1 MKHSRILAAGIAVS
15 MMALA
20 YVPQAAAEVERGE
33 LLTTSCFSCH
43 SIDLEGAGNM
53 PNLVGYPRDLMI
65 SQMQAFKDGSRP
77 GTIMNR
83 HAKGYTD
90 EEIVMMADYFDTI
103 Q

>member
-1 MKHSRILAAGIAVS
+1 MKRSRILAAGIAVS
-15 MMALA
+15 MMTIALA
-20 YVPQAAAEVERGE
+20 PQAAGVERGA

-43 SIDLEGAGNM
+43 SIDATGNM
-53 PNLVGYPRDLMI
+53 PNLVGYPRDLLV

-83 HAKGYTD
+83 LAKGYTD
-90 EEIVMMADYFDTI
+90 EEIVQMADYFATI

>member
-1 MKHSRILAAGIAVS
+1 MKPTRILAAGIAASLAVL
-15 MMALA
+15 ALA
-20 YVPQAAAEVERGE
+20 PQAVADMERSA
-33 LLTTSCFSCH
+33 LLASSCFACH
-43 SIDLEGAGNM
+43 SIDGTGNM

-83 HAKGYTD
+83 LAKGYSD
-90 EEIVMMADYFDTI
+90 EEIVKIADHYATI

>member
-1 MKHSRILAAGIAVS
+1 MKCSRVFAAGIAVS

-20 YVPQAAAEVERGE
+20 YVPQAAADVERGE

-43 SIDLEGAGNM
+43 SIDGTGNM
-53 PNLVGYPRDLMI
+53 PNLVGYPRDLMV
-65 SQMQAFKDGSRP
+65 SQMRAFKDGSRP

-90 EEIVMMADYFDTI
+90 EEIVLMADYFDTL